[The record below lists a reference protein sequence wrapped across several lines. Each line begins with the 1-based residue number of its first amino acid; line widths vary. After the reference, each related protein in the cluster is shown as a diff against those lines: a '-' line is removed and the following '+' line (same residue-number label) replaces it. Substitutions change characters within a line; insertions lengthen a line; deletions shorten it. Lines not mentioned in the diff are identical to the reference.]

1 MCGITILLSKEEN
14 NILLDIYNCLLQLQN
29 RGYDSAG
36 IGFINKENNLSILKS
51 VTNYNLDSMKDLK
64 NKILDINDESKVA
77 IAHTRWATHGG
88 ISEKNCHPHYS
99 SNLDI
104 VLVHNGI
111 IENFMELK
119 TFLLG
124 IGLKFNSET
133 DSEVIVKLI
142 EYYLLNLGHSIE
154 ISIKL
159 AILRLK
165 GTYGLGIMYVPNKSV
180 FLVKKGSPLII
191 GENSKYVIAC
201 SEESGLNNLV
211 NNYIKIRD
219 DKIYKLTSEG
229 ILLLEENDIFNKIS
243 YKDYTGYQSQ
253 NKFNSL
259 MGYKYWTEKEI
270 FEQSQSLLNVTN
282 HGARIKNN
290 IVTLGGLCKYRGI
303 LRNVENIVLLG
314 CGTSLYASQIAKN
327 YLKEILDLN
336 SIQVIDGA
344 EFVEKDLPKGKTIVV
359 LTSQSGETRD
369 LYKNIEICKKNNC
382 LLIGIINVV
391 NSLIALEVDAGIYLN
406 AGKEV
411 GVASTKAFTS
421 MLVAHSF
428 LAMFIYQEKVGINYP
443 KIENKINS
451 IRSLPNLVEKF
462 LISEKL
468 EEIKDIAQIILDKLK
483 INNTNSLFILGKNN
497 MFPLANE
504 GALKIKEISYI
515 HAEGFSG
522 GALKHGPLALIEN
535 NIVCILLIDKINKD
549 EMLNCLHEIRARY
562 GFCIVITDIGNVE
575 IEKNKDILIFKT
587 ETSEYVEILFIIFFQ
602 YLAFELSLL
611 KGINPDKPRNLAKVV
626 TVQ

>member
-1 MCGITILLSKEEN
+1 M
-14 NILLDIYNCLLQLQN
+14 
-29 RGYDSAG
+29 
-36 IGFINKENNLSILKS
+36 GF
-51 VTNYNLDSMKDLK
+51 
-64 NKILDINDESKVA
+64 
-77 IAHTRWATHGG
+77 
-88 ISEKNCHPHYS
+88 
-99 SNLDI
+99 
-104 VLVHNGI
+104 
-111 IENFMELK
+111 
-119 TFLLG
+119 
-124 IGLKFNSET
+124 
-133 DSEVIVKLI
+133 
-142 EYYLLNLGHSIE
+142 
-154 ISIKL
+154 
-159 AILRLK
+159 
-165 GTYGLGIMYVPNKSV
+165 
-180 FLVKKGSPLII
+180 
-191 GENSKYVIAC
+191 
-201 SEESGLNNLV
+201 
-211 NNYIKIRD
+211 
-219 DKIYKLTSEG
+219 
-229 ILLLEENDIFNKIS
+229 
-243 YKDYTGYQSQ
+243 
-253 NKFNSL
+253 
-259 MGYKYWTEKEI
+259 KYWTEKEI

-290 IVTLGGLCKYRGI
+290 IVMLGGLCKYRDT

-327 YLKEILDLN
+327 YLKEILDVN

-344 EFVEKDLPKGKTIVV
+344 EFVEKDLQKRKTIVI

-369 LYKNIEICKKNNC
+369 LYKNISICKKNNC
-382 LLIGIINVV
+382 LMIGIINVV

-421 MLVAHSF
+421 MLVAHSL
-428 LAMFIYQEKVGINYP
+428 LAMFIYQEKVGINFP

-451 IRSLPNLVEKF
+451 LRNLPNLVEKM
-462 LISEKL
+462 LLPEKL
-468 EEIKDIAQIILDKLK
+468 VDIKNIAQIILDKLK

-549 EMLNCLHEIRARY
+549 EMLNCLHEIRARN
-562 GFCIVITDIGNVE
+562 GFCIVITDIENIE
-575 IEKNKDILIFKT
+575 IEKNKDILIFKA
-587 ETSEYVEILFIIFFQ
+587 ETSEYVEILFILFFQ

>member
-243 YKDYTGYQSQ
+243 YKDYTCYQSQ

-468 EEIKDIAQIILDKLK
+468 EEIKDIAQIILGKLK

-549 EMLNCLHEIRARY
+549 EMLNCLHEIRARN
-562 GFCIVITDIGNVE
+562 GFCIVITDIENVE

>member
-1 MCGITILLSKEEN
+1 MCGISILLSKEED
-14 NILLDIYNCLLQLQN
+14 NILLDIYDCLLQLQN

-36 IGFINKENNLSILKS
+36 IGYINEGNTLSILKS

-64 NKILDINDESKVA
+64 NKVLEINDKSKVA

-99 SNLDI
+99 TNMDI
-104 VLVHNGI
+104 ALVHNGI

-119 TFLLG
+119 TFLLEK
-124 IGLKFNSET
+124 GLKFNSET
-133 DSEVIVKLI
+133 DSEVVVKLV
-142 EYYLLNLGHSIE
+142 EYYLWNLGHSIE

-165 GTYGLGIMYVPNKSV
+165 GTYGLGILYVPNKSI

-191 GENSKYVIAC
+191 GENNKYIIAC

-211 NNYIKIRD
+211 NNYIKIID
-219 DKIYKLTSEG
+219 DQIYKLTSKG
-229 ILLLEENDIFNKIS
+229 ILLLKENEICKKII
-243 YKDYTGYQSQ
+243 YKDYITYQSQ
-253 NKFNSL
+253 NECNSL

-290 IVTLGGLCKYRGI
+290 IVTLGGLCKYRDT

-327 YLKEILDLN
+327 YLKEILDVN

-344 EFVEKDLPKGKTIVV
+344 EFVEKDLPKGKTIVI

-369 LYKNIEICKKNNC
+369 LYKNISICKKNNC
-382 LLIGIINVV
+382 LMIGIINVV

-421 MLVAHSF
+421 MLVAHSL
-428 LAMFIYQEKVGINYP
+428 LAMFIYQENVGINYP

-451 IRSLPNLVEKF
+451 LRNLPNLVEKM
-462 LISEKL
+462 LLPEKL
-468 EEIKDIAQIILDKLK
+468 ENIKNIAQIILDKLK

-549 EMLNCLHEIRARY
+549 EMLNCLHEIRARN
-562 GFCIVITDIGNVE
+562 GFCIVITDIENIE

-587 ETSEYVEILFIIFFQ
+587 ETNEYVEILFILFFQ